1 MSIRTFRTLQ
11 AIARHGSFASA
22 GAAVGLTQSAV
33 SLQVKSLEEEFGAK
47 LFDRSRRIPVLT
59 DAGKVLVEKS
69 AEVLALYDQLGPALS
84 EEGVLAGKVKLGV
97 IQTALAT
104 FLPDAL
110 LQLNAAHPDARFH
123 VVAGMSAELA
133 AQVAAHEL
141 DAAITTE
148 LVRPHPPDLISTPLY
163 EDQFWVVAPKG
174 QEHLSPSELLQAYP
188 FIRFDRAS
196 WAGRMI
202 DRALRQMQIRPQEE
216 MILDNQRVIL
226 SMVERGLGTAIVPMS
241 PQLAQE
247 IPLTCLPFGTPHM
260 TRRIVM
266 LERPG
271 HSGGQLAAAMAEVM
285 IDLAGSR
292 TC

>member
-1 MSIRTFRTLQ
+1 MSIRALRTLH

-33 SLQVKSLEEEFGAK
+33 SLQVKSLEEEFGAQ
-47 LFDRSRRIPVLT
+47 LFDRSRRLPILT
-59 DAGKVLVEKS
+59 EAGKVLLEKS
-69 AEVLALYDQLGPALS
+69 AEVLALYDQLGAALT
-84 EEGVLAGKVKLGV
+84 EEGTLAGKVKLGV
-97 IQTALAT
+97 IQTTLAT
-104 FLPDAL
+104 YLPDAL
-110 LQLNAAHPDARFH
+110 VRLNKAHPNARFH

-148 LVRPHPPDLISTPLY
+148 LVRPHPSDLISTTLY
-163 EDQFWVVAPKG
+163 EDKFWIVAPEG
-174 QEHLSPSELLQAYP
+174 QGHLSQSDLLNAYP

-202 DRALRQMQIRPQEE
+202 DRALRQMHIRPQEE
-216 MILDNQRVIL
+216 MILDSQSVIL

-241 PQLAQE
+241 ERQARS

-260 TRRIVM
+260 TRKIVM
-266 LERPG
+266 LERHG

-285 IDLAGSR
+285 TQVATSQS
-292 TC
+292 C

>member
-1 MSIRTFRTLQ
+1 MSIRALRTLH

-33 SLQVKSLEEEFGAK
+33 SLQVKSLEEEFGAQ
-47 LFDRSRRIPVLT
+47 LFDRSRRLPILT
-59 DAGKVLVEKS
+59 EAGKVLLEKS
-69 AEVLALYDQLGPALS
+69 AEVLALYDQLGAALTD
-84 EEGVLAGKVKLGV
+84 EGTLAGKVKLGV
-97 IQTALAT
+97 IQTTLAT
-104 FLPDAL
+104 YLPDAL
-110 LQLNAAHPDARFH
+110 VRLNKAHPNARFH

-148 LVRPHPPDLISTPLY
+148 LVRPHPSDLISTTLY
-163 EDQFWVVAPKG
+163 EDKFWIVAPEG
-174 QEHLSPSELLQAYP
+174 QGHLSQSDLLNAYP

-202 DRALRQMQIRPQEE
+202 DRALRQMHIRPQEE
-216 MILDNQRVIL
+216 MILDSQSVIL

-241 PQLAQE
+241 ERQARS

-260 TRRIVM
+260 TRKIVM
-266 LERPG
+266 LERHG

-285 IDLAGSR
+285 TQVATSQS
-292 TC
+292 C

>member
-1 MSIRTFRTLQ
+1 
-11 AIARHGSFASA
+11 
-22 GAAVGLTQSAV
+22 
-33 SLQVKSLEEEFGAK
+33 
-47 LFDRSRRIPVLT
+47 
-59 DAGKVLVEKS
+59 
-69 AEVLALYDQLGPALS
+69 
-84 EEGVLAGKVKLGV
+84 
-97 IQTALAT
+97 
-104 FLPDAL
+104 
-110 LQLNAAHPDARFH
+110 
-123 VVAGMSAELA
+123 
-133 AQVAAHEL
+133 
-141 DAAITTE
+141 
-148 LVRPHPPDLISTPLY
+148 
-163 EDQFWVVAPKG
+163 
-174 QEHLSPSELLQAYP
+174 
-188 FIRFDRAS
+188 
-196 WAGRMI
+196 MI

-260 TRRIVM
+260 TRHIVM

>member
-1 MSIRTFRTLQ
+1 MSIRALRTLQ

-33 SLQVKSLEEEFGAK
+33 SLQVKSLEEEFGAQ
-47 LFDRSRRIPVLT
+47 LFDRSRRLPVLT
-59 DAGKVLVEKS
+59 EAGKLLVEKS

-97 IQTALAT
+97 IQTTLAT
-104 FLPDAL
+104 YLPDAL
-110 LQLNAAHPDARFH
+110 VQLNKAHPKARFH

-148 LVRPHPPDLISTPLY
+148 LVRPHPADLVSTTLY
-163 EDQFWVVAPKG
+163 EDKFWIVAPKG
-174 QEHLSPSELLQAYP
+174 QGHQSQSELLRAYP

-216 MILDNQRVIL
+216 MSLDSQAVIL
-226 SMVERGLGTAIVPMS
+226 SMVERGLGTAVVPMS
-241 PQLAQE
+241 EKQAHS
-247 IPLTCLPFGTPHM
+247 IPLTCLPFGVPHM
-260 TRRIVM
+260 TRKIVM
-266 LERPG
+266 LERHG

-285 IDLAGSR
+285 TNLANSQS
-292 TC
+292 C